1 MKGQGMAQLT
11 IDRQD
16 NIGIIRF
23 SNPPHAYMDGETE
36 SELDA
41 ALTEVEG
48 DPEIRAVIITG
59 ADKDVF
65 IRHYDVGVL
74 YQRSK
79 AMADRG
85 LTFDPARPVPESTI
99 HKCYR
104 RIEGMGK
111 PFIAAIN
118 GTAMGGGFE
127 LALACDIRI
136 VKDGPYDLGLP
147 EVNLGILPGAGG
159 TQRLTRL
166 VGKAKALELM
176 LLGQTVTPREALAH
190 GLASFCIE
198 GDVLEKALEV
208 ASFLTARSPR
218 AVGHIKDLVQG
229 IDNRPI
235 EEGFARERTLFCDLM
250 VDARGLEEMGKMA
263 MGKRDIRDQALAQ
276 LKTN

>member
-1 MKGQGMAQLT
+1 MAQLT
-11 IDRQD
+11 LDRQG

-23 SNPPHAYMDGETE
+23 SNPPQGYMDGETE
-36 SELDA
+36 GELEV

-48 DPEIRAVIITG
+48 DPEIRVVVLTG
-59 ADKDVF
+59 ADEDVF

-74 YQRSK
+74 YERSK
-79 AMADRG
+79 AMAARG
-85 LTFDPARPVPESTI
+85 LTFDPARPVPESLI

-104 RIEGMGK
+104 RIEAMGK

-118 GTAMGGGFE
+118 GSAMGGGFE

-176 LLGQTVTPREALAH
+176 LLGRTVSPREALEL
-190 GLASFCIE
+190 GLASFCVE
-198 GDVLEKALEV
+198 GDVLEEALEV
-208 ASFLTARSPR
+208 ASLLASRSPR
-218 AVGHIKDLVQG
+218 AISHIKDLIQG
-229 IDNRPI
+229 IDDRPV
-235 EEGFARERTLFCDLM
+235 EDGFARERTLFCDLM
-250 VDARGLEEMGKMA
+250 VDERGLEEMGKMA
-263 MGKRDIRDQALAQ
+263 AGKRDIRDPALARF
-276 LKTN
+276 KRN

>member
-1 MKGQGMAQLT
+1 MAQLT

-23 SNPPHAYMDGETE
+23 SNPPLGYMDGETE
-36 SELDA
+36 SELEA

-48 DPEIRAVIITG
+48 DPEMRAVIVTG
-59 ADKDVF
+59 ADKEVF
-65 IRHYDVGVL
+65 IRHFDVGVL
-74 YQRSK
+74 FERSK
-79 AMADRG
+79 AMAERG
-85 LTFDPARPVPESTI
+85 LTFDPARPVPESPI

-104 RIEGMGK
+104 RIEAMGK

-176 LLGQTVTPREALAH
+176 LLGRTLTPREATEL
-190 GLASFCIE
+190 GLASFCVD

-208 ASFLTARSPR
+208 ASLLASRSPR
-218 AVGHIKDLVQG
+218 AVGHIKDLIQG
-229 IDNRPI
+229 VSNRSS
-235 EEGFARERTLFCDLM
+235 EDGFARERTLFCDLM
-250 VDARGLEEMGKMA
+250 VDERGLEEMGKMVA
-263 MGKRDIRDQALAQ
+263 GERDIRDPSLAH
-276 LKTN
+276 LKRN

>member
-1 MKGQGMAQLT
+1 MAQLT
-11 IDRQD
+11 IDRRD

-23 SNPPHAYMDGETE
+23 SNPPYGYMDGETE

-41 ALTEVEG
+41 ALTAVEG
-48 DPEIRAVIITG
+48 DPEIRAVIFTG
-59 ADKDVF
+59 AEKSVF
-65 IRHYDVGVL
+65 IRHYDVSAL
-74 YQRSK
+74 YERSK

-85 LTFDPARPVPESTI
+85 LKFDPARPVPESTI

-104 RIEGMGK
+104 RIEGMSK

-176 LLGQTVTPREALAH
+176 LLGRTVTPREAVDL
-190 GLASFCIE
+190 GLASVCVD
-198 GDVLEKALEV
+198 GDVLDKAMEV
-208 ASFLTARSPR
+208 ASLLASRSSR
-218 AVGHIKDLVQG
+218 AVGHIKDLIQG
-229 IDNRPI
+229 IDDRPV

-250 VDARGLEEMGKMA
+250 VDERGLEEMGKMA
-263 MGKRDIRDQALAQ
+263 ARERDIKDPALAKF
-276 LKTN
+276 KTN